1 MAKQKKQREEQAG
14 AEVDLTPMIDV
25 TFQLIIFF
33 MVVTQITT
41 QDNVSLTLADA
52 LYAQKEP
59 PGAKKLFTVHVAPK
73 DQVSDNPM
81 PSEFGYFCYGA
92 PQPKSPDELRNIL
105 IEESKIVD
113 PLRELTG
120 RNENDISENMIVIRC
135 DARCPAGEFSRIL
148 ELMVEARLYKIKIA
162 ILKDQEI

>member
-1 MAKQKKQREEQAG
+1 MAKNKKSRKVSEG

-59 PGAKKLFTVHVAPK
+59 ANAKKLFTVHVAPK
-73 DQVSDNPM
+73 DQVSDNPL
-81 PSEFGYFCYGA
+81 PTEFGYFCYGA
-92 PQPKSPDELRNIL
+92 PMPKSPDELRAIL
-105 IEESKIVD
+105 IEESKVQD
-113 PLRELTG
+113 PLRELEG
-120 RNENDISENMIVIRC
+120 RDENDISQNMIIIRC

-162 ILKDQEI
+162 ILKDQEV